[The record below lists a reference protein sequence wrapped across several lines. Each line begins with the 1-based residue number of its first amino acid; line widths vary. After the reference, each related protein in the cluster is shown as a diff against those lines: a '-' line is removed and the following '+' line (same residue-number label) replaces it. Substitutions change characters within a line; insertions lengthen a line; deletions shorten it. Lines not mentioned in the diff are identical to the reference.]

1 MNREYRYVIYDK
13 KADAFIKMIDWLFDE
28 VRPINVDSPIDA
40 TYYKTIDEAEM
51 DIVAIQKDEGLDD
64 LPLSDLCVRRIV
76 VTVEDI
82 SGE

>member
-13 KADAFIKMIDWLFDE
+13 KADAFIKMIDWLFDD

-40 TYYKTIDEAEM
+40 RTTEHDEAEM
-51 DIVAIQKDEGLDD
+51 DIDAIQKDEGLGD
-64 LPLSDLCVRRIV
+64 LQSSDLCVRRIV

-82 SGE
+82 LGE